1 MTPAHPDASDEELMI
16 QLARGRQEALGP
28 LYSRYASRIFRL
40 AAQTLDHASA
50 EEIVQEVFLA
60 IWRKADTFQPERGA
74 FRSWLFQIAH
84 FRILN
89 ELRRQSR
96 RPEVE
101 PDPDGLHLTGLPDP
115 DPGPEEI
122 VGRAEDRA
130 ALRAALEGLPPAQR
144 RALDLAF
151 FDDRSHQEVA
161 AELELP
167 LGTAKTRIRG
177 GLQRLRAA
185 LIPSVAALVVGVLGI
200 GVLLGDR
207 YRSEQAARQLDERA
221 LALLTSSDTVT
232 LRMAPVPGV
241 PAETH
246 GDYRGRAGATLAVI
260 NLSFVPPLPAG
271 QIYQVWARHNGLWM
285 SLGTARPDA
294 HGYARFIVEG
304 RAFAAL
310 PEALEVT
317 VEPGSGSLTPTGPA
331 IVAWPSP

>member
-1 MTPAHPDASDEELMI
+1 MTAAHADISDEELMG
-16 QLARGRQEALGP
+16 QLASGRQEALGP
-28 LYSRYASRIFRL
+28 LYSRYASRIFHL
-40 AAQTLDHASA
+40 AAQTLDRASA
-50 EEIVQEVFLA
+50 EEIVQDVFLA

-89 ELRRQSR
+89 ELRRQNR
-96 RPEVE
+96 RPEAE
-101 PDPDGLHLTGLPDP
+101 PDPDGLHLTALPDP
-115 DPGPEEI
+115 DPGPEEL
-122 VGRAEDRA
+122 VGRAEEQA

-177 GLQRLRAA
+177 GLQKLRAA
-185 LIPSVAALVVGVLGI
+185 LIPSVATLVISVLGL
-200 GVLLGDR
+200 GALLGTR

-221 LALLTSSDTVT
+221 LALLTSSETMT
-232 LRMAPVPGV
+232 LRMAPAPGV
-241 PAETH
+241 PARAH
-246 GDYRGRAGATLAVI
+246 GDYRSRAGAMLAVV
-260 NLSFVPPLPAG
+260 NLSFVPPLPVG
-271 QIYQVWARHNGLWM
+271 QTYQVWARHNGTWT

-294 HGYARFIVEG
+294 QGYARFIVEG
-304 RAFAAL
+304 RALAVL

-317 VEPGSGSLTPTGPA
+317 VEPGAGSGAPTGPV
-331 IVAWPSP
+331 IVAWPAR